1 MARTAK
7 LEYENFAASTCD
19 GAILAGDGTLDV
31 QAGDAAALFPA
42 ATDFNV
48 RVGDDTQGYEIVKV
62 TNVAGDTF
70 TITRA
75 QEGTGALGFND
86 ATAVWLVVSK
96 EYIEQLQRPLEIIE
110 DGYQKNLLPEAF
122 LMEWGSNG
130 DNWPGASFTANAV
143 TLSNAQF
150 YCGLLSLKI
159 DADNLELW
167 VCSAGIGSYN
177 IPLIIGQKYVASMYC
192 REDAGAGEVTLRVR
206 QDDGDNHDGGATAV
220 DNVSWTRVYSA
231 FTADSEMC
239 NIQVLNTHA
248 ANKVYYCDAF
258 QLEMVD
264 STVTVPSDY
273 SPPAA
278 TATMLQD
285 VDIEGEITV
294 DGDVIAESNIVA
306 NGDQIVDSGGASGI
320 SFDGAGSVTADVDL
334 NVVGDTTLD
343 GDTTVGDD
351 YTADTVIFDSQIEEV
366 SAAEPSHIFRAAS
379 PKNYCVNGD
388 FETWLQGTAVI
399 PTAWTET
406 DGACTFAQE
415 AATTHNSKYSMKI
428 TVGGSPARIDATLRL
443 TPTQARNRT
452 FTASVWVYTDTPL
465 KTVLVVK
472 DDAGNDQVVATLTDT
487 WEKLTVTRQID
498 AGTATL
504 RMYLYLTENADV
516 MYFDGAHFSEGPM
529 EWAYA
534 PGEESDGLGSI
545 NLPLAGWWDSS
556 SSACL
561 DVVDNDPALGT
572 FAISWLD
579 ADTDRAITTA
589 VIPEDYNA
597 DVDDC
602 WFCGYYYLG
611 AAEDNVTLDLETYK
625 QRLGA
630 AFDAAATAYDHTAVY
645 HGVNDQN
652 VDRAVYLINETLQ
665 PGDVLQIRAVRA
677 DDGVD
682 TADLYMVGANLIYVK
697 R

>member
-31 QAGDAAALFPA
+31 QAGDAAAYFPA

-122 LMEWGSNG
+122 LMEWGSNA
-130 DNWPGASFTANAV
+130 DNWPGTSFTANAV

-343 GDTTVGDD
+343 GDTTCGDD
-351 YTADTVIFDSQIEEV
+351 YTADRTMFDSRV
-366 SAAEPSHIFRAAS
+366 DGVTLSEPSHLFRAAH
-379 PKNYCVNGD
+379 PKNYLVNGD
-388 FETWLQGTAVI
+388 FETWLQGAAVV

-406 DGACTFAQE
+406 DGACTWAQE
-415 AATTHNSKYSMKI
+415 AVTIHNSEYSCKC
-428 TVGGSPARIDATLRL
+428 TVGGQPLRFDATIRV
-443 TPTQARNRT
+443 TPTQARGREFT
-452 FTASVWVYTDTPL
+452 FGMWIYTSDPAT
-465 KTVLVVK
+465 TSLVIK
-472 DDAGNDQVVATLTDT
+472 DDAGSTSAIPALTNT
-487 WEKLTVTRQID
+487 WEYVSKCRII
-498 AGTATL
+498 
-504 RMYLYLTENADV
+504 
-516 MYFDGAHFSEGPM
+516 DGAT
-529 EWAYA
+529 
-534 PGEESDGLGSI
+534 
-545 NLPLAGWWDSS
+545 N
-556 SSACL
+556 
-561 DVVDNDPALGT
+561 T
-572 FAISWLD
+572 
-579 ADTDRAITTA
+579 
-589 VIPEDYNA
+589 
-597 DVDDC
+597 
-602 WFCGYYYLG
+602 
-611 AAEDNVTLDLETYK
+611 
-625 QRLGA
+625 
-630 AFDAAATAYDHTAVY
+630 
-645 HGVNDQN
+645 
-652 VDRAVYLINETLQ
+652 
-665 PGDVLQIRAVRA
+665 IRA
-677 DDGVD
+677 
-682 TADLYMVGANLIYVK
+682 
-697 R
+697 